1 MNQMEIKRK
10 QIVCYIH
17 IIGLIGLMGMGKLLG
32 DNGMC
37 YLAAALESVSLFTL
51 LLTAGS
57 ADGIARLQKN
67 RRTKGQYKG
76 VARMRGQLLL
86 LQGVTGLL
94 LTVIFLLLADP
105 LAEKL
110 FRVPYSASALKML
123 APVIVIQALDAVLL
137 GYFQGIGSQMPALI
151 SAVLRQGFFLVFGSL
166 FGRILAGYG
175 DKVSS
180 LLKNSNYSGMYGAMG
195 VALGILL
202 TELLV
207 LLFLLIIYMGSDR
220 KADLQKS
227 QEGLRRTESMG
238 DTVRLY
244 YGTGWQG
251 ILISL
256 LALLPVPLG
265 AALYLRTMMQLG
277 QAVSA
282 VDPESGAAVGVL
294 TGDTAI
300 AGYGSFFG
308 KCLLL
313 CGVFIL
319 LLTARCFSIY
329 GRLHAA
335 IRREE
340 ARHSR
345 DMASTGLH
353 FVWTA
358 GLFLTV
364 TMAVTAPQTAA
375 GFFPGRAEGVEQLL
389 KAGSVMILLG
399 GLVILFSMILLSYG
413 EQYLLMGA
421 LCIWLI
427 LDVILQGLFV
437 KASQY
442 QVIGVLYGLLVST
455 GILAVGLA
463 AYTIW
468 RGRLSREYIRI
479 LGVPLIGAGIA
490 GLVMM
495 LVTKLLGA
503 HLGNLV
509 CLLAAA
515 VLGLIVYGVILIV
528 TKNIREYEMGALY
541 GKQVRKLFGSIFS

>member
-1 MNQMEIKRK
+1 MNQLEIKRK
-10 QIVCYIH
+10 QMVCYTYIL
-17 IIGLIGLMGMGKLLG
+17 GLIGLMSMGKLLG
-32 DNGMC
+32 DNGLC
-37 YLAAALESVSLFTL
+37 YLALALESVSLFTL

-57 ADGIARLQKN
+57 AEVIAHLQKN

-110 FRVPYSASALKML
+110 FLVPYSAAALKML

-137 GYFQGIGSQMPALI
+137 GYFQGNGSQMPTLI

-175 DKVSS
+175 DKVSG
-180 LLKNSNYSGMYGAMG
+180 LLKNDNYSGMYGAMG

-207 LLFLLIIYMGSDR
+207 LLFLFIIYMGSDR
-220 KADLQKS
+220 KADAQRS

-244 YGTGWQG
+244 YGTGWQS

-265 AALYLRTMMQLG
+265 AALYLRAMIPLG

-282 VDPESGAAVGVL
+282 TDPESGDALGALIVTDAVA
-294 TGDTAI
+294 D
-300 AGYGSFFG
+300 YGSLFG

-319 LLTARCFSIY
+319 LLTARCFSVY

-335 IRREE
+335 VRRED
-340 ARHSR
+340 ARHGR
-345 DMASTGLH
+345 DLASAGLH

-364 TMAVTAPQTAA
+364 TMAVTAPQMAA
-375 GFFPGRAEGVEQLL
+375 GFFPGRDEGAAQLL
-389 KAGSVMILLG
+389 RAGSIMILLA

-421 LCIWLI
+421 LGIWLI
-427 LDVILQGLFV
+427 LDVILQNLLV
-437 KASQY
+437 KASGY
-442 QVIGVLYGLLVST
+442 QVIGILYSLLTAT
-455 GILAVGLA
+455 GILTVGLA
-463 AYTIW
+463 AYMVW
-468 RGRLSREYIRI
+468 RRRFSREYIRI
-479 LGVPLIGAGIA
+479 LGIPLIGAGIA

-495 LVTKLLGA
+495 LVIRLLSA
-503 HLGNLV
+503 HVGNLL
-509 CLLAAA
+509 CLLVAA
-515 VLGLIVYGVILIV
+515 VLGVLVYGAILIL
-528 TKNIREYEMGALY
+528 TKNIREYELGALY
-541 GKQVRKLFGSIFS
+541 GKQARKLFGRINS

>member
-1 MNQMEIKRK
+1 MNQLEIKRK
-10 QIVCYIH
+10 QMVCYTYIL
-17 IIGLIGLMGMGKLLG
+17 GLIGLMSMGKLLG
-32 DNGMC
+32 DNGLC
-37 YLAAALESVSLFTL
+37 YLALALESVSLFTL

-57 ADGIARLQKN
+57 AEVIAHLQKN

-105 LAEKL
+105 LAEKRFL
-110 FRVPYSASALKML
+110 VPDSAAALKML

-137 GYFQGIGSQMPALI
+137 GYFQGNGSQMPTLI

-175 DKVSS
+175 DKVSG
-180 LLKNSNYSGMYGAMG
+180 LLKNDNYSGMYGAMG

-207 LLFLLIIYMGSDR
+207 LLFLFIIYMGSDR
-220 KADLQKS
+220 KADAQRS

-244 YGTGWQG
+244 YGTGWQS

-265 AALYLRTMMQLG
+265 AALYLRAMIPLG

-282 VDPESGAAVGVL
+282 TDPESGDALGTLMVTDAVA
-294 TGDTAI
+294 D
-300 AGYGSFFG
+300 YGSLFG

-319 LLTARCFSIY
+319 LLTARCFSVY

-335 IRREE
+335 VRRED
-340 ARHSR
+340 ARHGR
-345 DMASTGLH
+345 DLASAGLH

-364 TMAVTAPQTAA
+364 TMAVTAPQMAA
-375 GFFPGRAEGVEQLL
+375 GFFPGRDEGAAQLL
-389 KAGSVMILLG
+389 RAGSIMILLA

-421 LCIWLI
+421 LGIWLI
-427 LDVILQGLFV
+427 LDVILQNLLV
-437 KASQY
+437 KASGY
-442 QVIGVLYGLLVST
+442 QVIGILYSLLTAT
-455 GILAVGLA
+455 GILTVGLA
-463 AYTIW
+463 AYMVW
-468 RGRLSREYIRI
+468 RRRFSREYIRI
-479 LGVPLIGAGIA
+479 LGIPLIGAGIA

-495 LVTKLLGA
+495 LVIRLLSA
-503 HLGNLV
+503 HVGNLV
-509 CLLAAA
+509 CLLVAA
-515 VLGLIVYGVILIV
+515 
-528 TKNIREYEMGALY
+528 
-541 GKQVRKLFGSIFS
+541 